1 MLKKVFPL
9 IISILIFAGCSM
21 NNPFLPTDDKLPEI
35 ERVILN
41 NATIDIGDTLQLIP
55 TIEPDYIE
63 DKSLTWSSNDPEYV
77 TVDQSG
83 KITGIRRYADESKYA
98 TITATASNGV
108 KGTCRVYVI
117 GDPKFELD
125 DLNLLAGENKSLTL
139 ICTTTKGNIESTE
152 WTISKTDIAEITSSV
167 NSENSSTAAIYG
179 LKSGIAIINVK
190 IKLENDDNTY
200 WANCILTVTK
210 TAEIES
216 ITLNNTTIDIGDTL
230 QLIPTILPND
240 AADKSL
246 TWSSNDPEYVTV
258 DQSGKITGIRR
269 YADKSQYATITA
281 TASNGVKG
289 TCRVYVTGDPAFTI
303 NNAEI
308 FMKET
313 TSLELTCTT
322 TKGNIASVKWTVSND
337 KLASL
342 SNESFSASSAAADIT
357 GIKAGTV
364 NINIEIKLE
373 NDDSTYYASCCVVVK
388 PKYTLILTATEGAS
402 YSWLPNGETTRDL
415 QIEITEDSTFQ
426 CRITNPGGLYDTG
439 NLLTAGSFEFEP
451 NNPIRSEKNKLGDT
465 INYEYMNI
473 NNDGAN
479 MPIGSV
485 TTATNANKVK
495 PLYFADLA
503 AQEGDR
509 LLVCDGGNSSSA
521 RVWTARNL
529 KLKGG
534 IEYQFSCWAA
544 NIDKEYAKHGKNS
557 LAKLKF
563 VIENSENPNN
573 TLLEFTVPEELGQWK
588 EYTSTYTPSKDLDWC
603 HIYIINY
610 TTVDEG
616 NDFAIDNIY
625 FGTVQN
631 TSATTILETFTI
643 DISQDPPLITRSSAK
658 Q

>member
-41 NATIDIGDTLQLIP
+41 NATIDIGNTLQLIP

-83 KITGIRRYADESKYA
+83 KITGIRRYTDESKYA
-98 TITATASNGV
+98 TITATALNGV
-108 KGTCRVYVI
+108 KGTCH
-117 GDPKFELD
+117 
-125 DLNLLAGENKSLTL
+125 
-139 ICTTTKGNIESTE
+139 
-152 WTISKTDIAEITSSV
+152 
-167 NSENSSTAAIYG
+167 
-179 LKSGIAIINVK
+179 
-190 IKLENDDNTY
+190 
-200 WANCILTVTK
+200 
-210 TAEIES
+210 
-216 ITLNNTTIDIGDTL
+216 
-230 QLIPTILPND
+230 
-240 AADKSL
+240 
-246 TWSSNDPEYVTV
+246 
-258 DQSGKITGIRR
+258 
-269 YADKSQYATITA
+269 
-281 TASNGVKG
+281 
-289 TCRVYVTGDPAFTI
+289 VYVTGDPAFTI

-322 TKGNIASVKWTVSND
+322 TKENIASVKWTVSND

-465 INYEYMNI
+465 INYDMNI

-479 MPIGSV
+479 MPTGSV

-503 AQEGDR
+503 AQEGNR

-544 NIDKEYAKHGKNS
+544 NIDKEYAKHGKDS

-588 EYTSTYTPSKDLDWC
+588 EYTSTYTPSKNLDWY

>member
-1 MLKKVFPL
+1 MFKKVVL
-9 IISILIFAGCSM
+9 AIASIAVLAGCSM

-35 ERVILN
+35 EKVLLN

-63 DKSLTWSSNDPEYV
+63 DKSLTWSSSDTEYV

-98 TITATASNGV
+98 VITATASNGV

-125 DLNLLAGENKSLTL
+125 DLNLLAGESKSLTL
-139 ICTTTKGNIESTE
+139 KCTTTKGNIESTE

-167 NSENSSTAAIYG
+167 NASDTSTAIING
-179 LKSGIAIINVK
+179 LKAGIAIINIK
-190 IKLENDDNTY
+190 IKLENDDSTY
-200 WANCILTVTK
+200 WTNCILTVTK
-210 TAEIES
+210 NAEIES
-216 ITLNNTTIDIGDTL
+216 ITLNNATIDIGDTL
-230 QLIPTILPND
+230 QLIPTILPSD

-246 TWSSNDPEYVTV
+246 TWSSSDTEYVTV
-258 DQSGKITGIRR
+258 DQSGKITGIKR
-269 YADKSQYATITA
+269 YADKSKYAVITA

-289 TCRVYVTGDPAFTI
+289 SCRVYVIGDPVFTI
-303 NNAEI
+303 NDAEI

-313 TSLELTCTT
+313 AALELTCTT
-322 TKGNIASVKWTVSND
+322 AKGNISDAKWTVSND
-337 KLASL
+337 KLAEL
-342 SNESFSASSAAADIT
+342 SNESFSVNRAAANIT

-364 NINIEIKLE
+364 NVNIEIKLE
-373 NDDSTYYASCCVVVK
+373 NDDSTYYASCNVVIK
-388 PKYTLILTATEGAS
+388 PKYTIILTATEGAS
-402 YSWLPNGETTRDL
+402 YYWMQNGKTTREL
-415 QIEITEDSTFQ
+415 QIEVTENTTFQ

-465 INYEYMNI
+465 ISYEYMNM
-473 NNDGAN
+473 NNDGKN

-485 TTATNANKVK
+485 TTATNAKNVK
-495 PLYFADLA
+495 PLYFADLG
-503 AQEGDR
+503 AQEGNR

-534 IEYQFSCWAA
+534 ITYQFSCWAA
-544 NIDKEYAKHGKNS
+544 NIDLEYEKHGKNS

-563 VIENSENPNN
+563 VIENSEAPSN
-573 TLLEFTVPEELGQWK
+573 TLLEFTVPEELGEWK

-603 HIYIINY
+603 HIFIVNY

-631 TSATTILETFTI
+631 TNATEILETFTI
-643 DISQDPPLITRSSAK
+643 DISQDPPLIKKSSVK